1 MDDIL
6 RILIWIDW
14 ASCLIY
20 EITLMIASFTP
31 NLRRS
36 KIAQILIYLKT
47 TTIIPKTKTIL
58 WILCWRQEL
67 IDLNDPSRMIEG
79 VIEVVIGTHLI

>member
-36 KIAQILIYLKT
+36 KIAQILIY
-47 TTIIPKTKTIL
+47 PKMKTIL
-58 WILCWRQEL
+58 WILCWRQEM
-67 IDLNDPSRMIEG
+67 IDLNDPSCMIEG
-79 VIEVVIGTHLI
+79 VIEVVIRTHLI

>member
-1 MDDIL
+1 MNDIL

-36 KIAQILIYLKT
+36 KIAQIPIYPKT
-47 TTIIPKTKTIL
+47 TMIIPKTKTIL

-67 IDLNDPSRMIEG
+67 IDLNDPSPMIEG